1 MAYSD
6 TLIGRAM
13 NGEFDNESSFTNS
26 NEIKRLAGE
35 INMIDIINPTSAVC
49 GKLMEI
55 VARAKCLKDFELL
68 PDGHLLYNKPLR
80 AESPE
85 GDGKARVKT

>member
-13 NGEFDNESSFTNS
+13 NGEYDNENSFTNS
-26 NEIKRLAGE
+26 NKIKKLAGE
-35 INMIDIINPTSAVC
+35 INMIDIISPTSAVC

-68 PDGHLLYNKPLR
+68 PDGHLLYNKPSR

-85 GDGKARVKT
+85 GDGQARVKT